1 MTEADF
7 RIPFEDLMNDYDI
20 QVTRGDTE
28 GQIKTLSKMY
38 GLIGER
44 LETYEHEKELYRTKN
59 LQNGAD

>member
-20 QVTRGDTE
+20 LVTRGDSM
-28 GQIKTLSKMY
+28 GQIKTLRKMHK
-38 GLIGER
+38 LIDER
-44 LETYEHEKELYRTKN
+44 LKAHDKELYRTKN